1 MCYEMS
7 SSKALLEQILGH
19 TVEHFAYPFG
29 TFNETDTRE
38 FELAY
43 RCGFRTA
50 VTTRPETIRSPP
62 LHAIPRLV
70 VPSFLSLHGFKGK
83 LSGWEHLGRRF
94 V

>member
-1 MCYEMS
+1 MS

-29 TFNETDTRE
+29 TFNEADTRE
-38 FELAY
+38 YELAY

-62 LHAIPRLV
+62 LHASARS
-70 VPSFLSLHGFKGK
+70 SFISIAT
-83 LSGWEHLGRRF
+83 RF
-94 V
+94 